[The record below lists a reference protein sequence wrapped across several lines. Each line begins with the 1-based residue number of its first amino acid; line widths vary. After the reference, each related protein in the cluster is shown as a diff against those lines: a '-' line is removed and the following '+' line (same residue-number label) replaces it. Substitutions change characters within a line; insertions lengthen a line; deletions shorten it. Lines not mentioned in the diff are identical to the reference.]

1 MIWIFFVIALFLVTG
16 LTLYAIRLLKQLKV
30 QKELIAKAKNNRVI
44 RLKESI
50 DIIARAMQSGEC
62 NLSEGVIRLTMLLM
76 PFGKNLST
84 YPAMA
89 NLYEVVRDM
98 PTHDDRKLLE
108 KRERMRLDLERESA
122 EVQFEKDIKQELY
135 ILLEDI
141 KFLSELDIGN
151 IIIGNL
157 EVYFLIKEY
166 FEKVKCTASS
176 LFAIK
181 STESADFFYNLG
193 FDRLVF
199 PRNIEMKDIIEISK
213 NFSKKIELEAFIY
226 GGGCNYCEGTC
237 HLPHIFLGD
246 ISFLNE
252 DIKKKSPL
260 PICKFPIKAL
270 NHTSLEM
277 LHQGNKMCGLC
288 YCKYFDSLGI
298 KYFKITGRTLN
309 SLKKIEILKKLN
321 NIIEESSFYKCDLD
335 SSYCLYGKR
344 RVE

>member
-98 PTHDDRKLLE
+98 LTHDDRKLLE

-122 EVQFEKDIKQELY
+122 EVQFEQDIKQELY

-141 KFLSELDIGN
+141 KS
-151 IIIGNL
+151 
-157 EVYFLIKEY
+157 
-166 FEKVKCTASS
+166 
-176 LFAIK
+176 
-181 STESADFFYNLG
+181 
-193 FDRLVF
+193 
-199 PRNIEMKDIIEISK
+199 
-213 NFSKKIELEAFIY
+213 IELI
-226 GGGCNYCEGTC
+226 
-237 HLPHIFLGD
+237 
-246 ISFLNE
+246 
-252 DIKKKSPL
+252 
-260 PICKFPIKAL
+260 
-270 NHTSLEM
+270 
-277 LHQGNKMCGLC
+277 
-288 YCKYFDSLGI
+288 
-298 KYFKITGRTLN
+298 
-309 SLKKIEILKKLN
+309 
-321 NIIEESSFYKCDLD
+321 
-335 SSYCLYGKR
+335 
-344 RVE
+344 

>member
-62 NLSEGVIRLTMLLM
+62 NLSEGVIRLTMLLR
-76 PFGKNLST
+76 PFGKNLSS

-141 KFLSELDIGN
+141 KSIQ
-151 IIIGNL
+151 II
-157 EVYFLIKEY
+157 
-166 FEKVKCTASS
+166 
-176 LFAIK
+176 
-181 STESADFFYNLG
+181 
-193 FDRLVF
+193 
-199 PRNIEMKDIIEISK
+199 
-213 NFSKKIELEAFIY
+213 
-226 GGGCNYCEGTC
+226 
-237 HLPHIFLGD
+237 
-246 ISFLNE
+246 
-252 DIKKKSPL
+252 
-260 PICKFPIKAL
+260 
-270 NHTSLEM
+270 
-277 LHQGNKMCGLC
+277 
-288 YCKYFDSLGI
+288 
-298 KYFKITGRTLN
+298 
-309 SLKKIEILKKLN
+309 
-321 NIIEESSFYKCDLD
+321 
-335 SSYCLYGKR
+335 
-344 RVE
+344 

>member
-141 KFLSELDIGN
+141 KSIQ
-151 IIIGNL
+151 II
-157 EVYFLIKEY
+157 
-166 FEKVKCTASS
+166 
-176 LFAIK
+176 
-181 STESADFFYNLG
+181 
-193 FDRLVF
+193 
-199 PRNIEMKDIIEISK
+199 
-213 NFSKKIELEAFIY
+213 
-226 GGGCNYCEGTC
+226 
-237 HLPHIFLGD
+237 
-246 ISFLNE
+246 
-252 DIKKKSPL
+252 
-260 PICKFPIKAL
+260 
-270 NHTSLEM
+270 
-277 LHQGNKMCGLC
+277 
-288 YCKYFDSLGI
+288 
-298 KYFKITGRTLN
+298 
-309 SLKKIEILKKLN
+309 
-321 NIIEESSFYKCDLD
+321 
-335 SSYCLYGKR
+335 
-344 RVE
+344 

>member
-122 EVQFEKDIKQELY
+122 EVQFEQDIKKELY

-141 KFLSELDIGN
+141 KS
-151 IIIGNL
+151 
-157 EVYFLIKEY
+157 
-166 FEKVKCTASS
+166 
-176 LFAIK
+176 
-181 STESADFFYNLG
+181 
-193 FDRLVF
+193 
-199 PRNIEMKDIIEISK
+199 
-213 NFSKKIELEAFIY
+213 IELI
-226 GGGCNYCEGTC
+226 
-237 HLPHIFLGD
+237 
-246 ISFLNE
+246 
-252 DIKKKSPL
+252 
-260 PICKFPIKAL
+260 
-270 NHTSLEM
+270 
-277 LHQGNKMCGLC
+277 
-288 YCKYFDSLGI
+288 
-298 KYFKITGRTLN
+298 
-309 SLKKIEILKKLN
+309 
-321 NIIEESSFYKCDLD
+321 
-335 SSYCLYGKR
+335 
-344 RVE
+344 